1 MVTRQDQVTESKSS
15 FSGVD
20 DRSPEETAAN
30 AVVYLSGK
38 VKKPA
43 TDVVVLSVLA
53 GAYIAFGSIFYLVTG
68 AGDEGLFG
76 LSRLFSGVAFSVGL
90 ILVVIAGAE
99 LFTGDTMLVIQRV
112 RHTLDRATMWRFWGM
127 VYAGNFIGSLIIAI
141 LFVVAGG
148 HWIGDGAVGLN
159 ALRVA
164 AGKTGD
170 PFYANFAAGILANML
185 VCLAIWLALAA
196 RTVPGKI
203 LAIVGPISTFVA
215 AGFEHSIAN
224 MSIIP
229 IGLMT
234 KWFAGEPFWT
244 MTASAPDAFD
254 GLTVG
259 WFLWSLL
266 FVTIGNMIGGGLV
279 GLSYWYAYLR
289 EE

>member
-1 MVTRQDQVTESKSS
+1 MTEAKST
-15 FSGVD
+15 FSSVD
-20 DRSPEETAAN
+20 DRSPEATAAN

-43 TDVVVLSVLA
+43 VDVAVLSILA
-53 GAYIAFGSIFYLVTG
+53 GFYIAFGSIFYLITG
-68 AGDEGLFG
+68 AGNDGLFG

-90 ILVVIAGAE
+90 VLVVVAGAE

-127 VYAGNFIGSLIIAI
+127 VYAGNFAGSLIIAI

-159 ALRVA
+159 ALKVA

-234 KWFAGEPFWT
+234 KWFAGEQFWT
-244 MTASAPDAFD
+244 MTASTPDAFA

-259 WFLWSLL
+259 WFLWNLL
-266 FVTIGNMIGGGLV
+266 FVTIGNMIGGGLI

>member
-1 MVTRQDQVTESKSS
+1 MQDQKTDTRST
-15 FSGVD
+15 FSGVG

-43 TDVVVLSVLA
+43 IDVAVLSILA
-53 GAYIAFGSIFYLVTG
+53 GFYIAFGSIFYLVTG
-68 AGDEGLFG
+68 AGNDGLFG

-90 ILVVIAGAE
+90 VLVVVAGAE

-127 VYAGNFIGSLIIAI
+127 VYAGNFVGSLIIAI

-148 HWIGDGAVGLN
+148 YMIGDGAVGLN
-159 ALRVA
+159 ALKVA
-164 AGKTGD
+164 SGKTGD
-170 PFYANFAAGILANML
+170 TFYANFAAGILANML

-196 RTVPGKI
+196 RTVQGKI

-234 KWFAGEPFWT
+234 KWFAGEQFWT
-244 MTASAPDAFD
+244 TTASTPDAFA

-259 WFLWSLL
+259 WFLWNLL
-266 FVTIGNMIGGGLV
+266 FVTIGNMIGGGLI
-279 GLSYWYAYLR
+279 GLSYWHAYLR
-289 EE
+289 GE